1 MDFTG
6 TYTRKP
12 FAVEAIEITEE
23 NIALLAP
30 LLGEL
35 KEKDGVP
42 FIALDKRIVPNIHRA
57 FIGWWVTRMDDN
69 LRCYSPKIFEEQ
81 FEPASAEVEYKMMVT
96 KGAVLAELDVQA
108 NAFVTG
114 HTPNGPINLT
124 LT

>member
-1 MDFTG
+1 MEFTG

-81 FEPASAEVEYKMMVT
+81 FELLINERTNSAPVRV
-96 KGAVLAELDVQA
+96 G
-108 NAFVTG
+108 
-114 HTPNGPINLT
+114 
-124 LT
+124 